1 MGVQTYYLLI
11 AKLVV
16 ASFINFLGAH
26 GVAVFDQIYHC
37 RYNNLK
43 THMMQRDIHE
53 ATDGF
58 LAEKGLILFDWH
70 LQGID
75 LKTNH

>member
-1 MGVQTYYLLI
+1 
-11 AKLVV
+11 
-16 ASFINFLGAH
+16 
-26 GVAVFDQIYHC
+26 
-37 RYNNLK
+37 
-43 THMMQRDIHE
+43 MMQRDIHE

-75 LKTNH
+75 LKTNHKELYRVV